1 MKNAKAKYET
11 LFNMNLK
18 DTVMYNDLNSRILE
32 KALIEVK
39 RNQNNLFLAA
49 EQGLENLNMI

>member
-11 LFNMNLK
+11 LLNMNLK